1 MARKKEQAVMVE
13 VGDEAEFNQFLDQPG
28 LAVVDVYQAW
38 CGPCKPVQALFKRL
52 KVELGQSNVSYAT
65 ADMERIPQLVD
76 YAGDCEPVFLLYGG
90 GYLLGCVR
98 GCNAP
103 VIEKQIRTQV
113 QNELDIA
120 AGKMTRIPMCGGGAE
135 NDAAGA
141 AAEEAIEA
149 EVTAVAVEEEEST
162 MGTHEIDKH
171 VSCLIIKPDI
181 IEQTET
187 VAEIIEMI
195 ELNGIEILMDETR
208 QLNQAEIDATFPCA
222 SDQYKSHMASG
233 PSRLLAVTKGEAG
246 LKIIKLCR
254 DMCGPIEPATAIA
267 QSPKSIRARF
277 GTDLEKNAIHCSESN
292 REAKD
297 EIKTLFPD
305 FNAPKASPSAQLR
318 DDLESRMSG
327 EFKTKTIKEQTITL
341 IRPSANA
348 QHQEAILSAINNANI
363 TIVAK
368 CQLQLSDAQ
377 FVKLY
382 AKHIEQEYYQP
393 LKDEMLS
400 GESLVLHLEAESV
413 ISEWRRLIGPM
424 LDAKEHAPDSL
435 RALYQVG
442 EVNPIHAASN
452 ASQVKLELDTFFG
465 SSEAIQQKQP
475 VPTESATDQLNE
487 QAEVDQEQA
496 AAESAAPAEEE
507 VAAPAEEPAATP
519 DEPAAE

>member
-1 MARKKEQAVMVE
+1 MARKKEQAVMIE
-13 VGDEAEFNQFLDQPG
+13 VADEAEFNQFLDKPG

-52 KVELGQSNVSYAT
+52 KVELGQSNVNYAT
-65 ADMERIPQLVD
+65 ADTERIPQLVD

-103 VIEKQIRTQV
+103 IIEKHIRTQV

-120 AGKMTRIPMCGGGAE
+120 AGKMTRIPMSGGSSASNVME
-135 NDAAGA
+135 Q
-141 AAEEAIEA
+141 AIEA
-149 EVTAVAVEEEEST
+149 EVTAANALDEEEST

-171 VSCLIIKPDI
+171 VACLIIKPDI

-187 VAEIIEMI
+187 LAEIIEMI
-195 ELNGIEILMDETR
+195 ELNGIQILMDETR
-208 QLNQAEIDATFPCA
+208 QLNQAEIDDVFPCA

-233 PSRLLAVTKGEAG
+233 PCRLLAVTKGEAG
-246 LKIIKLCR
+246 LKIVKLCR
-254 DMCGPIEPATAIA
+254 DMCGPVEPATAVD

-305 FNAPKASPSAQLR
+305 FTAPKASPSAQLR
-318 DDLESRMSG
+318 DDLEQMS

-348 QHQEAILSAINNANI
+348 KHQTTILNAINNANI
-363 TIVAK
+363 TILAK
-368 CQLQLSDAQ
+368 CQLQLSEAQ
-377 FVKLY
+377 FEKLY
-382 AKHIEQEYYQP
+382 AKHSEQEYYQP

-400 GESLVLHLEAESV
+400 GESLVLHLEAESA

-424 LDAKEHAPDSL
+424 LDAKEHAPESL

-442 EVNPIHAASN
+442 DVNPIHAASN

-465 SSEAIQQKQP
+465 SSEAQNEKVP
-475 VPTESATDQLNE
+475 VPVESAIEQLNE
-487 QAEVDQEQA
+487 QVDVQEEQA
-496 AAESAAPAEEE
+496 ADESAAPAAATNEEQ
-507 VAAPAEEPAATP
+507 ADAPAEEQ
-519 DEPAAE
+519 AAE